1 MRFSIFLFLFIGL
14 THLYSQNIDLN
25 QLTKLRET
33 NYKIVD
39 KELLKMGWKKTI
51 SKELINNYKSDL
63 YFLNKGSNNEKVLT
77 LIYSSDYELKNNTI
91 SYNTIKDKF
100 HDDFI
105 SQIKSSGYILF
116 KTNRNENVISD
127 YYESDTITI
136 VISVLKGIDSQMQ
149 NIDFVTIYLATNED
163 YKKNR

>member
-1 MRFSIFLFLFIGL
+1 MKFSILLFLFFGL
-14 THLYSQNIDLN
+14 TPLYSQNIDLN

-39 KELLKMGWKKTI
+39 KELLKMGWEKTI
-51 SKELINNYKSDL
+51 SKELNDNYKNDL

-77 LIYSSDYELKNNTI
+77 LIYTSDYELKNNTI
-91 SYNTIKDKF
+91 SYNTIKDKCY
-100 HDDFI
+100 DEFI

-116 KTNRNENVISD
+116 KTNRNENIISD

-136 VISVLKGIDSQMQ
+136 VISVLKGVDSQMQ
-149 NIDFVTIYLATNED
+149 KIDFVTIYLSTNED